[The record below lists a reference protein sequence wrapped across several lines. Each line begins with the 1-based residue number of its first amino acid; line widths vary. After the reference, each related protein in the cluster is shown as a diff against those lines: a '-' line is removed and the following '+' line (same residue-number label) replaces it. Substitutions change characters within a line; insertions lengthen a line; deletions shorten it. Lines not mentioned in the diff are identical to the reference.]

1 MSQPPFGQ
9 QPPYQGGGA
18 PPPPP
23 GYGQQPGQPVPPPPG
38 YGQQQPAYGQGQ
50 PGQQGYGQGQWGQ
63 QMQAPPQKKGGAGKW
78 VAFGAAGVIGLG
90 LIGGGAVFA
99 FSKFNGGGPQPES
112 ALPSNSMAFAKID
125 LDPSADQKVD
135 AIRFARKFPGMKDP
149 LSGVDENGDLRKE
162 IFDAI
167 KDEGGL
173 DGVNYEEDVEPW
185 LGQRFGMALVPADG
199 GGDPEVVLAFA
210 STDEE
215 AAKEGLDKVTKDGG
229 YCSVQEDYALCGE
242 EQSVVDKAVN
252 DAASKSLED
261 SDTFSQD
268 MDDLG
273 EDGMVTGWM
282 DGNAIQEA
290 AGDIE
295 GVDQPDTELEGR
307 FAAALRFD
315 GPTLELAGRANG
327 LPDGSVP
334 SGDGTS
340 AGDLPAETLGVF
352 AVTGLD
358 EALKN
363 AWPDFDEAMKGAFG
377 YDWTSGVDD
386 FERQTGLSLPDD
398 AAKAIG
404 SDTTVALDANGPEP
418 QVAVRTNGDRS
429 IIDKMVGNDPSS
441 GIYVKDGK
449 DDTTVVASDESYA
462 DEVGQGGDLG
472 DTDAFK
478 DAVPDADGASTVMYV
493 DVSKAI
499 EAFGDEMSAED
510 RENVEPL
517 SAVGLSVTGEDDHA
531 DFRMRL
537 TTK

>member
-9 QPPYQGGGA
+9 QPPYQGGGT

-23 GYGQQPGQPVPPPPG
+23 GYGQQPGQPVPPPG
-38 YGQQQPAYGQGQ
+38 YGQQQGYGQPAYGQGQ
-50 PGQQGYGQGQWGQ
+50 PGQWGQ
-63 QMQAPPQKKGGAGKW
+63 SMQAPPQKKGGAGKW
-78 VAFGAAGVIGLG
+78 IAFGAAGIIGLG
-90 LIGGGAVFA
+90 LVGGGAVFA

-112 ALPSNSMAFAKID
+112 ALPSNSMAFAKVD

-149 LSGVDENGDLRKE
+149 LSGVDEDGDMREE
-162 IFDAI
+162 IFDAV

-173 DGVNYEEDVEPW
+173 DGVDYEEDVEPW
-185 LGQRFGMALVPADG
+185 IGQRFGMAVVPGEG
-199 GGDPEVVLAFA
+199 GGEPEVVLAFA

-215 AAKEGLDKVTKDGG
+215 AAKEGLEKATKDGG
-229 YCSVQEDYALCGE
+229 YCSVQEDYAICGE

-252 DAASKSLED
+252 DAASESLED
-261 SDTFSQD
+261 NESFSQD

-282 DGNAIQEA
+282 DGTAIQDA
-290 AGDIE
+290 AGAIE
-295 GVDQPDTELEGR
+295 GMDEPGTKLEGR

-315 GPTLELAGRANG
+315 GPTVELAGRAND

-340 AGDLPAETLGVF
+340 AGDLPAGTMGVF

-358 EALKN
+358 DALKN
-363 AWPDFDEAMKGAFG
+363 AWPDFNSAMEGTLG
-377 YDWTSGVDD
+377 YDWTSGLQD
-386 FERQTGLSLPDD
+386 FERETGLSMPDD
-398 AAKAIG
+398 AAKAVG
-404 SDTTVALDANGPEP
+404 DDTTIAMDANGPEP
-418 QVAVRTNGDRS
+418 QIAMRSNGDRS
-429 IIDKMVGNDPSS
+429 TVDMLVGDDPSS
-441 GIYVKDGK
+441 GVYVKDGK
-449 DDTTVVASDESYA
+449 DDRYVVATDEGYA
-462 DEVGQGGDLG
+462 DEVGNGGDLG
-472 DTDAFK
+472 DSDAFK

-493 DVSKAI
+493 DVSKVV
-499 EAFGDEMSAED
+499 EAFGDELDDEE
-510 RENVEPL
+510 RENMEPL
-517 SAVGLSVTGEDDHA
+517 SAFGLSVSGEDDHA